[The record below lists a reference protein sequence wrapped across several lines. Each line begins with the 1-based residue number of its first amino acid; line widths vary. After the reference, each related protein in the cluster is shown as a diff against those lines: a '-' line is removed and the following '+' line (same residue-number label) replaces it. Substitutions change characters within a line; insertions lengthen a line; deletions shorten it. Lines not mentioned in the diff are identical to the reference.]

1 MKTLLLSYLA
11 VILGTATALAD
22 PPAAPAATPSGKVA
36 LTGAAARDLTLGLK
50 LAGVPSKKTAG
61 AAIYTASKIECS
73 SMDGGN
79 LEDGLDDT
87 RCHTAATATMTSAQS
102 AVLQT
107 ALTAA
112 LAAHGLEAQ
121 GHAGSSTITVATI
134 ACKILPDGKAAKTAD
149 RFSCGVSIN

>member
-1 MKTLLLSYLA
+1 MKKLFVSSLI
-11 VILGTATALAD
+11 VILGATAAIAEPVA
-22 PPAAPAATPSGKVA
+22 PPAKPSDGKVA

-50 LAGVPSKKTAG
+50 LAGIPGKKTAG
-61 AAIYTASKIECS
+61 SVIYTASKLECTS
-73 SMDGGN
+73 KDGGN
-79 LEDGLDDT
+79 LEDGLDET
-87 RCHTAATATMTSAQS
+87 RCRTAAAATLTSAQS

-112 LAAHGLEAQ
+112 LTSHGLEAQ

-134 ACKILPDGKAAKTAD
+134 ACKIAPDGKAAKTAD